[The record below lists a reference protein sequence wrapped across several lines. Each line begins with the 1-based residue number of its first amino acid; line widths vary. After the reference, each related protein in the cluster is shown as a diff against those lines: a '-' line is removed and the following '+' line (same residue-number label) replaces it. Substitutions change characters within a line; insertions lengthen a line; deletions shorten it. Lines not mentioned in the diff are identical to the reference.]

1 MKKLLFALAL
11 TVGLTSCDTNTPEP
25 GTLEKLQGDWYGV
38 EITNHLIAQ
47 GLWDTI
53 HPQSITMM
61 TLGIDTLTSTAI
73 VDSAGTTLDTAA
85 LVVNNDSSITVTGN
99 TSNMGW
105 AFDADL
111 ISAFGQPVLDSLRV
125 LFTGEQRFHV
135 HMLTEDEAI
144 FYFDTIIP
152 IQFGT
157 FNANMELRHT
167 EYWQK

>member
-1 MKKLLFALAL
+1 MD
-11 TVGLTSCDTNTPEP
+11 SQEPIHPPEP

-85 LVVNNDSSITVTGN
+85 LVVDNDSSITVTGN
-99 TSNMGW
+99 TSNLGW

-125 LFTGEQRFHV
+125 LFRGEKGF
-135 HMLTEDEAI
+135 LFLILLEEEAS
-144 FYFDTIIP
+144 FYFDTIFP
-152 IQFGT
+152 FP
-157 FNANMELRHT
+157 FEMFFCFF
-167 EYWQK
+167 K

>member
-1 MKKLLFALAL
+1 MKKLLFATAL
-11 TVGLTSCDTNTPEP
+11 TLGLFSCDTNTPEP

-53 HPQSITMM
+53 HPQSTTMM

-85 LVVNNDSSITVTGN
+85 LVVNNDSVTVTGN
-99 TSNMGW
+99 TSNLGW

-125 LFTGEQRFHV
+125 LFNGE
-135 HMLTEDEAI
+135 
-144 FYFDTIIP
+144 
-152 IQFGT
+152 
-157 FNANMELRHT
+157 
-167 EYWQK
+167 